1 MSIRCRLRLHAWTN
15 PVQVRDDSM
24 VTATGRFGVIA
35 AYRYRYTCRRCG
47 QDSDEFYGYRTTL
60 EPAERGPDDA

>member
-1 MSIRCRLRLHAWTN
+1 
-15 PVQVRDDSM
+15 M
-24 VTATGRFGVIA
+24 VTATGGFGVIA

-60 EPAERGPDDA
+60 EPVDPSPAAPESPADQAGTTGTENHTNGSHDA

>member
-1 MSIRCRLRLHAWTN
+1 
-15 PVQVRDDSM
+15 M

-60 EPAERGPDDA
+60 DPAERGSDDA